1 MRSAPKEK
9 ASLRIGNTIA
19 ELRKVAKFV
28 EAFGKTHGLPDNVV
42 NDVSLCLDELLNN
55 TISYGYQD
63 EGRHS
68 ISITLQIVS
77 LQIDGQA
84 LLAELQ
90 DDAEAFDPRRSR
102 SRRRSGDLGRRRAG
116 GLGLQ
121 FVNALMD
128 EVDYVR
134 TDEYNQ
140 VRLKK
145 ILRRTGVLAR
155 KPGKRK
161 QGKMS

>member
-1 MRSAPKEK
+1 MRATPKEK

-19 ELRKVAKFV
+19 EMRKVAKFV
-28 EAFGKTHGLPDNVV
+28 EAFGKAHGLAGTVV
-42 NDVSLCLDELLNN
+42 NDVNLCLDELLNN

-68 ISITLQIVS
+68 ILIS
-77 LQIDGQA
+77 LHIDGQA

-90 DDAEAFDPRRSR
+90 DDAKAFDPRRSR
-102 SRRRSGDLGRRRAG
+102 SRRRSGDRGRRRAG

-155 KPGKRK
+155 KPRKRK